1 MLHTDFRTHLPE
13 PNIKSMGAP
22 KNNQYGLK
30 YSEKMVNQITFKM
43 PKPEWELFLSW
54 AGQRCRS
61 ELIRE
66 TILNRIENEKTL
78 ESGGRPE
85 IGEYLPYHAEH
96 GGC

>member
-1 MLHTDFRTHLPE
+1 
-13 PNIKSMGAP
+13 MGAP

-30 YSEKMVNQITFKM
+30 YKSKMVNSVTFKM
-43 PKPEWELFLSW
+43 PTPEWEMFLSW

-66 TILNRIENEKTL
+66 AILKQIENEKAL
-78 ESGGRPE
+78 ESRGRPKA
-85 IGEYLPYHAEH
+85 GQHLPTDEQY

>member
-1 MLHTDFRTHLPE
+1 
-13 PNIKSMGAP
+13 MGAP

-30 YSEKMVNQITFKM
+30 YQFKMVNSVTFKM
-43 PKPEWELFLSW
+43 PQPEWELFLSW

-78 ESGGRPE
+78 ESGGRPK
-85 IGEYLPYHAEH
+85 IGKHLPTDAQY